1 MNGILRSIC
10 REKDKVTFPDRDSDL
25 AHYLSV
31 FYSYPMWVV
40 KKWIKDWG
48 IEFTEELL
56 SAGNRIPV
64 FTIRTNLLRLGRHEL
79 IERLQEEGIRAK
91 RTPYSPEGIL
101 LEGFRGRPDEL
112 FSNKQGLFQV
122 QYQAAQITSHLLAPQ
137 PGETILDLCA
147 GLGGKTTHLAELT
160 GDKGRVLAL
169 DISHSRLLSL
179 GRNLER
185 LGIGSITCL
194 VADASR
200 CLSSLIRFR
209 FDKIMIDAPCS
220 GWGVISRHPDGK
232 WNREEGDIKRLALLQ
247 KRILNEALSL
257 LRNRGK
263 LLYVT
268 CTISREENEDVVD
281 SCLAKNR
288 DISLENIRDH
298 VPEWGLDLV
307 DDQGFLK
314 TFPHIHHMDGF
325 FGALFKKK

>member
-1 MNGILRSIC
+1 
-10 REKDKVTFPDRDSDL
+10 
-25 AHYLSV
+25 
-31 FYSYPMWVV
+31 MWVV

-48 IEFTEELL
+48 IDFTEELL

-79 IERLQEEGIRAK
+79 IERLQEEGMRAK

-101 LEGFRGRPDEL
+101 LEGLRGRPDEL
-112 FSNKQGLFQV
+112 FSNRQGLFQV
-122 QYQAAQITSHLLAPQ
+122 QDQAAQITSHLLAPQ

-169 DISHSRLLSL
+169 DISHRRLLSL
-179 GRNLER
+179 GRNSER

-232 WNREEGDIKRLALLQ
+232 WNRNEEDIDRLARLQ
-247 KRILNEALSL
+247 GSMLDEAAYV
-257 LRNRGK
+257 LRSGGR

-268 CTISREENEDVVD
+268 CTISKEENEVVVKD
-281 SCLAKNR
+281 CLARHR
-288 DISLENIRDH
+288 DMSLLDIKDH
-298 VPEWGLDLV
+298 VQEWCLELI
-307 DDQGFLK
+307 DDQGFLR

-325 FGALFKKK
+325 FAALFTKK